1 MVSSYT
7 GMQGDTPLS
16 LVSLEEYKLIDT
28 LSATQMKWRPPVIL
42 TPLSYIPNRK
52 TDLYFGKLNLHFI
65 KESWAIREGG
75 GLESFIHVFLSEAQ
89 AIARANVEAI
99 GGNALLSFR
108 LIPREAGSKSQSAY
122 YIISLSGD
130 IALTSPL

>member
-1 MVSSYT
+1 M
-7 GMQGDTPLS
+7 
-16 LVSLEEYKLIDT
+16 
-28 LSATQMKWRPPVIL
+28 
-42 TPLSYIPNRK
+42 
-52 TDLYFGKLNLHFI
+52 
-65 KESWAIREGG
+65 
-75 GLESFIHVFLSEAQ
+75 FLSEAQ

-130 IALTSPL
+130 IALTSPVEQ